1 MNIRVSGNCGGR
13 TVVFLSGWPDTSEV
27 FRDNIMS
34 ALAPRYRL
42 VGITLPGF
50 DRMSPQVQRVK
61 RSRKKEETA
70 EKGSLSSKMDFLRI
84 PRMGYSFED
93 LVDFFEIAL
102 LAVMEHRPLERPLLV
117 VHDWGCIIAHEFLL
131 SRPYFFSR
139 VVMLDVGGDISDP
152 LLTKGGEC
160 DDGVGGGIW
169 AHWWRC
175 LHIFICHAIV
185 IAAFL
190 IFPTSVGKGVLR
202 FILQIARRPSYKYT
216 RHLSALGN
224 DTDGE
229 EEVLMVP
236 ICVQKSTVDVS
247 RKSTRFLDVFNALLR
262 FTVVG
267 GDSEQKQDVSTLAAS
282 FYPSQFYYAKSSR
295 LYTLP
300 PRPTASGIHYTYYRY
315 RSARA
320 QKTNGSASKKTSNSI
335 TTQNGIHPPTAPSH
349 DDEASLNFV
358 EVDPLNGWIYLRYWI
373 FWISRL
379 LPSSRRFFIPI
390 SVPVLFLYG
399 TEKPIMLHSHEW
411 IKYIEAK
418 GETDGSEVVSVAGGH
433 WFFAEDKNKGQVTKR
448 IAEFLDA
455 DQFETQISQSW
466 KGHLYSEE
474 RDSYTSYVSV

>member
-42 VGITLPGF
+42 VGVTLPGF

-61 RSRKKEETA
+61 RSRKKEEAT
-70 EKGSLSSKMDFLRI
+70 EKGSLSSKMDFLRT

-117 VHDWGCIIAHEFLL
+117 VHGWGCIIAHEFLL

-152 LLTKGGEC
+152 LLRKGGEC
-160 DDGVGGGIW
+160 NDGVVSGIW
-169 AHWWRC
+169 AQWWRWV
-175 LHIFICHAIV
+175 HIFICHAIV

-190 IFPTSVGKGVLR
+190 IIPTCVGKGVLR
-202 FILQIARRPSYKYT
+202 CILQIARRPSYKYT
-216 RHLSALGN
+216 CHLTDLGN

-236 ICVQKSTVDVS
+236 ICTQKSIVDAS
-247 RKSTRFLDVFNALLR
+247 RKSARFFNVFNALLR
-262 FTVVG
+262 FTVFG
-267 GDSEQKQDVSTLAAS
+267 GDSEKKQDVSSLAAS

-300 PRPTASGIHYTYYRY
+300 PHPTANGIHYTYYRY
-315 RSARA
+315 RPART
-320 QKTNGSASKKTSNSI
+320 QKTNGLANENNSNSL
-335 TTQNGIHPPTAPSH
+335 TTRNGTHSSTASSH
-349 DDEASLNFV
+349 DDEASLSFV
-358 EVDPLNGWIYLRYWI
+358 DVDPLNGWIYLRYWML
-373 FWISRL
+373 WISRL
-379 LPSSRRFFIPI
+379 LPSSKRFFIPI

-433 WFFAEDKNKGQVTKR
+433 WFFAEDKNKRQVMER

-455 DQFETQISQSW
+455 DEFEAHIP
-466 KGHLYSEE
+466 
-474 RDSYTSYVSV
+474 